1 MNIYDDCC
9 TQAGTSC
16 VCIPIYH
23 DVVGVHF
30 PHFMALACFVLFGF
44 MFVLVCRK
52 KTWSI
57 ERCISIAGFYF
68 NISVQYQSYPQG

>member
-1 MNIYDDCC
+1 MDIYVDCC

-16 VCIPIYH
+16 VCIHIYH

-44 MFVLVCRK
+44 MFGLVCRK
-52 KTWSI
+52 KP
-57 ERCISIAGFYF
+57 GVL
-68 NISVQYQSYPQG
+68 SVVLPLLVFI